1 MNRKWFDDPDYVEHL
16 MFQREADDM
25 QREREMNTPV
35 GKWAP
40 ADFLYDPLK
49 NHEEKFS

>member
-1 MNRKWFDDPDYVEHL
+1 MNRKYQDDPDYWEYL
-16 MFQREADDM
+16 KDQKDADDR

-49 NHEEKFS
+49 DHEEKFS